1 MRICKSQTGY
11 ALALLMWMIA
21 GMSLLVMAVIHFAQ
35 DDIGLAE
42 QRLNEAKSDALARG
56 VAMLALRDEA
66 LAPYLDEAKPD
77 GDGPTGRNSGNRTDN
92 KRVDGALSSRRYE
105 LDGHVAVA
113 TVHPASGFV
122 SLNGASGYELGRLFT
137 EMGGASKSE
146 VDALVQGVMD
156 YRNQRSANSASL
168 QDFMGFR
175 SREEL
180 LSVRGMRKGIYD
192 RVKDYVQPYEA
203 TTLNLARAPDALRSV
218 FPNGSSQTAVASGGN
233 GARAGGLSR
242 AAPAVDGLV
251 TFEALNRQRAAAMA
265 ADTVMG
271 MSVDIRLANGQQ
283 MAYRVWVAGD
293 EQRVLHSERLAVRRK
308 REEAWR

>member
-1 MRICKSQTGY
+1 MYPTVVSGRPWWSSLPNTGRFNEDLQEPDWLR
-11 ALALLMWMIA
+11 ASAVNVDDCRDVFV
-21 GMSLLVMAVIHFAQ
+21 GMAVIHFAQ

-77 GDGPTGRNSGNRTDN
+77 GDGSTGRNSGNRTDN

-137 EMGGASKSE
+137 ELGGASRSE
-146 VDALVQGVMD
+146 MDALVQGVID

-168 QDFMGFR
+168 QDFMG
-175 SREEL
+175 L
-180 LSVRGMRKGIYD
+180 DL
-192 RVKDYVQPYEA
+192 VK
-203 TTLNLARAPDALRSV
+203 
-218 FPNGSSQTAVASGGN
+218 SSC
-233 GARAGGLSR
+233 L
-242 AAPAVDGLV
+242 
-251 TFEALNRQRAAAMA
+251 
-265 ADTVMG
+265 
-271 MSVDIRLANGQQ
+271 
-283 MAYRVWVAGD
+283 
-293 EQRVLHSERLAVRRK
+293 
-308 REEAWR
+308 

>member
-1 MRICKSQTGY
+1 MRVCKRQSGY

-42 QRLNEAKSDALARG
+42 QRLSEAQSDALARG

-66 LAPYLDEAKPD
+66 LAPFADEAKPD
-77 GDGPTGRNSGNRTDN
+77 GNESTGRNSDNRTDN
-92 KRVDGALSSRRYE
+92 KRVAGALSSRRYE
-105 LDGHVAVA
+105 LDGHVAIA
-113 TVHPASGFV
+113 TVRPASGFV

-137 EMGGASKSE
+137 ELGGASKSE

-156 YRNQRSANSASL
+156 YRNQRSANSAGL

-180 LSVRGMRKGIYD
+180 LSVSGMRKAIYD

-203 TTLNLARAPDALRSV
+203 TTLNVARAPNALRRA
-218 FPNGSSQTAVASGGN
+218 FPNGPSQTAVASGRDGV
-233 GARAGGLSR
+233 RTGGPSR

-251 TFEALNRQRAAAMA
+251 TFESVNRQRAAVMA
-265 ADTVMG
+265 ANTVMG
-271 MSVDIRLANGQQ
+271 VSVDIRLASGQQ
-283 MAYRVWVAGD
+283 TAYRVWVAGD
-293 EQRVLHSERLAVRRK
+293 EQRVLRSERLAVRRK
-308 REEAWR
+308 EEGAWR